1 MRLPILRLLCSELRI
16 PLLFTRISRYQ
27 MCFSLYAKSARC
39 QKVCSVGGS
48 ELSMAVF
55 GIKVFRTVIATGL
68 DVFYLVFFKFLLEI
82 WRRLSNK
89 KKPFPTMQAPWCGS

>member
-1 MRLPILRLLCSELRI
+1 MSERSLSKEKSYKFLMRLPILRLLCSELRI

-68 DVFYLVFFKFLLEI
+68 DVFYLIFF
-82 WRRLSNK
+82 
-89 KKPFPTMQAPWCGS
+89 